1 MIRKMKSFWISL
13 DDTTIISKRELFLE
27 IVSVALAGLV
37 LGMIFT
43 PKKTVTIGSN
53 NGGKSYNCGNNGCDG
68 CEDCDGEDEE

>member
-53 NGGKSYNCGNNGCDG
+53 NAGNGCNCGNSGSD
-68 CEDCDGEDEE
+68 EIDDEDEEA